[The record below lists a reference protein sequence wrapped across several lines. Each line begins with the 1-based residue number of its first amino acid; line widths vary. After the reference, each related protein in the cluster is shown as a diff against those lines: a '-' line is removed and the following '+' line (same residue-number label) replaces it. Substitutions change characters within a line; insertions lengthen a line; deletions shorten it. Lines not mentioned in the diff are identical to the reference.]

1 MITKKALEEEIDNL
15 IGLNNMIQAYEE
27 IAASRI
33 MRSRQSVLTNRTY
46 MDEIN
51 EIFEEVIASYR
62 KQVDILLKDKKNG
75 TPGAFTFMNK
85 NGKTLYLL
93 ISANTGLYG
102 SIVKRTFDLFVEKTR
117 GQNADLAIV
126 GRLGLS
132 MWQQTKIKDR
142 YYYFDFPDQSVDDN
156 TLSKILD
163 FIVPYEKVVV
173 FHGRFQN
180 LVRQDAVFSDISGT
194 QEATNTAPADKD
206 KFFFEPSLSKILE
219 FFEKQIFASIFEQ
232 TIRESQLAKIA
243 SRLTTL
249 DTASENIGKQL
260 GIVTLDKSKTLHR
273 QQNKKQLE
281 TFSSRVLWGNS

>member
-1 MITKKALEEEIDNL
+1 MITKKALDSEINNL
-15 IGLNNMIQAYEE
+15 VGLNKMIQAYEE

-33 MRSRQSVLTNRTY
+33 MRSRQLVLTNRAY
-46 MDEIN
+46 MNEIN
-51 EIFEEVIASYR
+51 EIFEEVISSYR
-62 KQVDILLKDKKNG
+62 KQVDLLLKDKKHAA
-75 TPGAFTFMNK
+75 PGGFTFMNK

-102 SIVKRTFDLFVEKTR
+102 SIVKRTFDLYVEKSK
-117 GQNADLAIV
+117 GQNIDRAIV

-142 YYYFDFPDQSVDDN
+142 YYYFDFPDQSVDDAI
-156 TLSKILD
+156 LKKILD
-163 FIVPYEKVVV
+163 FIVSYEKVVV

-194 QEATNTAPADKD
+194 QEATNTEPADKD
-206 KFFFEPSLSKILE
+206 KYYFEPSLVKILE
-219 FFEKQIFASIFEQ
+219 FFEKEIFASIFEQ
-232 TIRESQLAKIA
+232 TVRESQLAKIA

-249 DTASENIGKQL
+249 DSASGNIIKQL
-260 GIVTLDKSKTLHR
+260 ELVTSDKNKTLHR

-281 TFSSRVLWGNS
+281 TFSSRVLWGQS